1 MYYVSPSAVL
11 HCWARESPGESSVLF
26 GGSWIMHCSRGT
38 DVAQEGRET
47 AGMAGRQI
55 EDSDGILIVPQGAR
69 R

>member
-1 MYYVSPSAVL
+1 
-11 HCWARESPGESSVLF
+11 
-26 GGSWIMHCSRGT
+26 MHCSRGT